1 VAMGFDREKKI
12 RKNIIITGTILIILS
27 LALFPLNYY
36 KLILLLNIDGV
47 IITFALIY
55 WIYLG
60 ILIFKK

>member
-1 VAMGFDREKKI
+1 MGFDREKKI

>member
-1 VAMGFDREKKI
+1 MGFDREKKI

-36 KLILLLNIDGV
+36 KFILLLNIDGV
-47 IITFALIY
+47 VITFALIY